1 MSETANYQLHLTD
14 DRSESFLSA
23 SEKMSGINPDSNMQI
38 IDRVLGEK
46 ADSSVPVY
54 AVLLSNAWTG
64 INPPFTQTL
73 VVEGLTATQN
83 GTISIAHDA
92 TMEQREIAREAMLAV
107 VGQEDGKLIIAADGE
122 MPERDI
128 PVYIILLG

>member
-1 MSETANYQLHLTD
+1 MSETANYKLHLTD
-14 DRSESFLSA
+14 SDTERFQDWRNAMNGTE
-23 SEKMSGINPDSNMQI
+23 NSNMI
-38 IDRVLGEK
+38 KIDTALGEK
-46 ADSSVPVY
+46 ADSSVPVR
-54 AVLLSNAWTG
+54 AVLLSTAWAG

-73 VVEGLTATQN
+73 AVEGLTATQN
-83 GTISIAHDA
+83 GTISVAHDA

-107 VGQEDGKLIIAADGE
+107 IGQEDGKLIIAADGE